1 MISARGDSP
10 IGLFLEVSTQM
21 NKDDQESIYLVKGLV
36 PINLVLAPVSSAI
49 RGPTLIRK
57 ISKVID

>member
-21 NKDDQESIYLVKGLV
+21 NKDDQESIYLVKG
-36 PINLVLAPVSSAI
+36 A
-49 RGPTLIRK
+49 GPYLFGIGT
-57 ISKVID
+57 S